1 MSGQSRPP
9 HQHRLSVTIQWQNLE
24 SNVSNSRVL
33 SVITISHHLSWKL
46 RCWNNSSVLPGI
58 KFHHGCN
65 VLIHDTGWKEKT
77 PATENPCTGMI
88 ASTRIHKLIAP
99 SLRSHHCLR
108 SPLQLS
114 PFLCRQLHYLRPAC
128 QVQNWISE
136 SVSDQAK
143 FFIWRLAAL
152 DQPNALNALRY
163 PSKRWRKEVINFPTV
178 CAGTQT

>member
-88 ASTRIHKLIAP
+88 ASTRIHKRNKSSLLPLFAAITAYVRLCNYLPFCADNSTTFAQHAKSKTEFQSRFLTKP
-99 SLRSHHCLR
+99 SFLSDV
-108 SPLQLS
+108 SPPSINPTPSTLYATL
-114 PFLCRQLHYLRPAC
+114 
-128 QVQNWISE
+128 
-136 SVSDQAK
+136 
-143 FFIWRLAAL
+143 
-152 DQPNALNALRY
+152 LNVGG
-163 PSKRWRKEVINFPTV
+163 RKS
-178 CAGTQT
+178 